1 MEWIYFTP
9 NLQEIYKIIIYD
21 DGNQV
26 YEQYVNKWVINGK
39 WRGKCSLINIEK
51 PEIKISSISRWKIIK
66 IENLKIENL
75 KI

>member
-1 MEWIYFTP
+1 MEWIFFTP

-39 WRGKCSLINIEK
+39 WRGKSSLINVEN
-51 PEIKISSISRWKIIK
+51 PEIKISSISRWKIINIEK
-66 IENLKIENL
+66 IKI
-75 KI
+75 